1 MAAVTQT
8 VPNFL
13 GGVSNQPDD
22 KKLPG
27 QVKEALNAYPDPTFG
42 LQKRPGFKFLAQLKE
57 TGGAAWDNNDL
68 DNGKWFYYNRD
79 ADERYIGCIVGSA
92 TTADAAVHVWNT
104 IDLVKATI
112 NYTTTTYTITESGN
126 ANSGNNGTY
135 TGVSVTGGS
144 GSGMKVTLTVSGGEV
159 TVAAVHTEGSGYQT
173 GDVVTIP
180 KANAGNTQVDPQ
192 LTIATINSKAYLNAV
207 TSTDYDFLTI

>member
-27 QVKEALNAYPDPTFG
+27 QVREAINAYPDPTFG
-42 LQKRPGFKFLAQLKE
+42 LTKRPGLKFLAELKE
-57 TGGAAWDNNDL
+57 GGGAAWDNNDL
-68 DNGKWFYYNRD
+68 DTGKWFYYNRD
-79 ADERYIGCIVGSA
+79 ADERYIGCIVGNA

-135 TGVSVTGGS
+135 TGVDVTGGS

-159 TVAAVHTEGSGYQT
+159 TVAAVHTEGS
-173 GDVVTIP
+173 
-180 KANAGNTQVDPQ
+180 
-192 LTIATINSKAYLNAV
+192 
-207 TSTDYDFLTI
+207 